1 MPLDVTAAAHL
12 HGQPHGQLRSD
23 QLFARK
29 KEHCAVLV
37 ILVCRYLSCGF
48 RLLAIRTEALLHM
61 LAAAGLDAL
70 AGVTDEDFG
79 HSGQNQ
85 GAEQHHKQQAR
96 QG

>member
-1 MPLDVTAAAHL
+1 MEGWIRCPQRLEG
-12 HGQPHGQLRSD
+12 HGRPN
-23 QLFARK
+23 
-29 KEHCAVLV
+29 V
-37 ILVCRYLSCGF
+37 I
-48 RLLAIRTEALLHM
+48 LHM